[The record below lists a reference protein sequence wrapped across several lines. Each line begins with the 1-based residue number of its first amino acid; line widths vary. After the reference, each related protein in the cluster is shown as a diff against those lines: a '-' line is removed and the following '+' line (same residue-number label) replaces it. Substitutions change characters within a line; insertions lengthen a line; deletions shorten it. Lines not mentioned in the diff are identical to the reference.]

1 MSDSS
6 SVPTRMSFSGAV
18 LRALQQ
24 FTVVT
29 GRASWAEYWWF
40 VLFQV
45 LVWGALYACAAVVGI
60 ATPNGQATALGAIML
75 GVSLVLLVGV
85 LVLLVPAIAV
95 TVRRLHDTE
104 RSGWWALLLPVPLL
118 ALIVLVPCLLPGNA
132 GKNKYGE
139 PPV

>member
-6 SVPTRMSFSGAV
+6 VDPTRMTFGLAV
-18 LRALQQ
+18 VRALQK
-24 FTVVT
+24 FTVLE

-45 LVWGALYACAAVVGI
+45 LVWGALYACAAVVG
-60 ATPNGQATALGAIML
+60 ASTQNGQGTALGAMML
-75 GVSLVLLVGV
+75 GVSLVLVVVV
-85 LVLLVPAIAV
+85 LSLIVPAVTV

-104 RSGWWALLLPVPLL
+104 RSGWWALLLPLPLL
-118 ALIVLVPCLLPGNA
+118 ALIVLLFCLLPGNA

>member
-1 MSDSS
+1 MTFG
-6 SVPTRMSFSGAV
+6 VAV
-18 LRALQQ
+18 VRALQQ

-40 VLFQV
+40 ALFQV

-60 ATPNGQATALGAIML
+60 ATPNGQATTLGAIML

-85 LVLLVPAIAV
+85 LVLLIPAIAI

-118 ALIVLVPCLLPGNA
+118 ALIVFLFCLLPGNA